1 MPAADKI
8 MFEVYRESSYNQR
21 YHVVYFTELDD
32 HNKDE
37 EIDQAMTGVH
47 FYDGFIRSDKTA
59 ADAKE
64 VIESVIE
71 RLNSGEQVDPSEL
84 ERALSKYSA

>member
-1 MPAADKI
+1 MPAIDKI

-21 YHVVYFTELDD
+21 YNVVYFTELDD
-32 HNKDE
+32 HNKDQ
-37 EIDQAMTGVH
+37 EIDAAMMGDH
-47 FYDGFIRSDKTA
+47 YFDGFIRSDKTA
-59 ADAKE
+59 DAAKE

-84 ERALSKYSA
+84 ERSLSEYSA